1 MYNVI
6 LTHGA
11 VMPTRNTTF
20 DSGMD
25 IRAKGFSDVIDG
37 KIIDPVWFDDVDGYD
52 GKYVLKPS
60 QIVLVKT
67 GIQIQQP
74 HPFNNTYN
82 GLNNSDNIKIMKFL
96 DIQIRPRS
104 GLALKKGVTVLNS
117 PGTVDVE
124 YVNDI
129 GVILINHGSEPF
141 EINDGDRIAQLIIS
155 EVSIPHDSQF
165 KVVDSFNEE
174 SERGMSGFGDSG
186 TK

>member
-1 MYNVI
+1 MYKVI

-25 IRAKGFSDVIDG
+25 LRAKGFSDVIDG
-37 KIIDPVWFDDVDGYD
+37 NIIEPVWFDDVDGYD
-52 GKYVLKPS
+52 GKYILKPG

-67 GIQIQQP
+67 GIQILQP
-74 HPFNNTYN
+74 HPYDDMYN
-82 GLNNSDNIKIMKFL
+82 ELNELRYTKVMKFL
-96 DIQIRPRS
+96 DMQVRPRS
-104 GLALKKGVTVLNS
+104 GLALKKGITVLNS

-129 GVILINHGSEPF
+129 GVILINHGTEPF
-141 EINDGDRIAQLIIS
+141 EINDGDRIAQLVIS
-155 EVSIPHDSQF
+155 EVSVPRDDQF
-165 KVVDSFNEE
+165 EIVDTFNVKN
-174 SERGMSGFGDSG
+174 ERGMSGFGDSG